1 MIAQGRNSA
10 GRFARATIGIVGKL
24 REIVDKMKA
33 APGRL
38 GRHAAKKAAEAAVDV
53 TAKAARGALDSMGD
67 ALEKAMFGDADEKK
81 KEKNEKSDPPPDPF
95 AKLKAAERAKA
106 KKER

>member
-1 MIAQGRNSA
+1 L
-10 GRFARATIGIVGKL
+10 GKL
-24 REIVDKMKA
+24 KEIVDKMKA

-38 GRHAAKKAAEAAVDV
+38 GRRAAKKAAEAAVDV
-53 TAKAARGALDSMGD
+53 TAKVARGALDSMGD

-81 KEKNEKSDPPPDPF
+81 KNEKTDPPPDPF

>member
-81 KEKNEKSDPPPDPF
+81 KSDPPPDPF